1 MKKLFLFVLCAS
13 LFIGCKKE
21 AVIETATTTAD
32 TATTVAPV
40 EFADA
45 KYSDIGKKSLDA
57 LSKGDM
63 ENIKSDYNRLL
74 AEYDDIK
81 GHSDFQSEFST
92 GIDAFNIILCLLLAV
107 LVLVIGKSFLSKNID
122 HNDLR

>member
-21 AVIETATTTAD
+21 AAMESATTTAD

-45 KYSDIGKKSLDA
+45 KYSEIGKNHS
-57 LSKGDM
+57 
-63 ENIKSDYNRLL
+63 RLYQKVIWML
-74 AEYDDIK
+74 
-81 GHSDFQSEFST
+81 GC
-92 GIDAFNIILCLLLAV
+92 LCMLIMQNF
-107 LVLVIGKSFLSKNID
+107 IGTAAIA
-122 HNDLR
+122 